1 MNVPTGP
8 ETGEETPLWDD
19 PQIALIHLSA
29 IHAFSASIAA
39 KPNRQQ
45 LSEAFLDGAL
55 RLPELDGA
63 GLYWRN
69 AQGGY
74 RRDAGRGLSE
84 AVHAWIEHGSA
95 SSSLARLADG
105 TGPRCFRAQAQD
117 ASSDEGDM
125 LDPALIDEGV
135 RALIMVPIH
144 VGGEPYAALYLTSR
158 QAASTDR
165 QTLDTLDT
173 LTRLFELALELTP
186 AEPHSPHEREEMFR
200 LVFDLSEDGIALMDA
215 ETLRFVEV
223 NDAACRMQGYSRDE
237 MLRRSLLDTETEADA
252 SVVRERSARIR
263 TEGDACFENRL
274 RRKDGTVLDVQERIR
289 CIRLHGKDVLLA
301 VWRDI
306 GPEKALR
313 ETLANEAAWLRAL
326 IEHSRDGISIFDQN
340 YHLIETNPR
349 FTEMLGYAP
358 EEMLDL
364 DAWDFDAQLSRN
376 DISTLFAD
384 TASVNITFETRH
396 RRKNG
401 TIYDA
406 EVSLRGARIGGR
418 EVLVSVTRDISD
430 RKVEQ
435 RALEE
440 REALLDAI
448 ITQAMDGI
456 LLIDTETL
464 RFSEFNEAACRGLG
478 YDRDEFA
485 QLTLADVQADWTPE
499 QVEEQ
504 LRHLIERGG
513 GTLDVTHRRKDGET
527 RFVRA
532 ANRLIAIQD
541 RRYFVTLW
549 YDITE
554 QKEAE
559 KTLHE
564 AMLFLRQSQTIARV
578 GGWKA
583 NPVSGTLIWTEEIYR
598 LLEHPLN
605 RPPANLEEGLKYYAP
620 EFRNQIR
627 GHLMASWESGTAFT
641 LDCEMITDSGRH
653 FWAELRCIGRVEYDG
668 ETYLSGTFQDTTERR
683 AAEAALRE
691 TEERYRAVIESQDD
705 AVCRWLPDG
714 TLTFVNSAYCAL
726 FAKPSEELI
735 GRSWLGLVPE
745 TERAAMDKAIRE
757 FSAHPRRR
765 RYDQPLTQDD
775 GEVRWLHWADVP
787 LFDAQGVCVEFQ
799 SVARDI
805 TKRKRMEEALRASE
819 DSLNRAQSI
828 AQIGSWTLD
837 IATGVMSWSAESHRI
852 FALPLD
858 SSATFDSMLAA
869 LVEEDKVA
877 MLETWQSTLSSR
889 RTKYNAEHRI
899 MAGGQTRWIRVLAE
913 IVRDAAGT
921 PQRALGAVQDITERK
936 KTAAE
941 LERHRHHLEEL
952 VTERTAELEAANRAL
967 LVSDLRLKALFE
979 MSQDAETLNERQ
991 LIQRGVD
998 AAVRLT
1004 GSQIGY
1010 LHLVNEDQ
1018 ETLEFHTWSTGTP
1031 NPFDTPHNAHSPIAS
1046 SNVWAGTARI
1056 RRPVVHNDYQNQPDR
1071 RGYLDDYVYLT
1082 RHLGVPVVAGGKVRA
1097 LLGVGN
1103 KPTDYDASD
1112 AHELQLIGD
1121 DLWRIVMRRRTEAAL
1136 ASAKETA
1143 EQASRAKSHFLANM
1157 SHEIRTPMNAILGLT
1172 HLLRQQ
1178 ESDPD
1183 RRDRLDKIADA
1194 SKHLLQLINDILD
1207 LAKIEEQKIVL
1218 ESVEF
1223 DLAAVL
1229 RNVCAL
1235 VSEKVE
1241 AKNLELVVDLDPSTP
1256 DRIDLRG
1263 DPMRLSQILL
1273 NFLGNAIKFTERGVI
1288 SLRVRREEDSP
1299 NGRLY
1304 RFEIRDT
1311 GIGIAPESLDRLFQ
1325 SFEQADSSTTRRY
1338 GGTGLGLA
1346 INNRLAE
1353 LMGGRVGVISQPTEG
1368 STFWFTARFETL
1380 ATPATDAQ
1388 TRVAFPDQR
1397 VLLVEDC
1404 TEARAVMTGMLRAW
1418 KLEVTSVASGE
1429 AALAALRE
1437 RPDGFDL
1444 ILIDQ
1449 SLPDMDGAETAR
1461 KIASLPLR
1469 QRPICLLLLTS
1480 LDGSSPREAG
1490 GKGVLVKPITPSS
1503 LHEKLT
1509 QLLGGIES
1517 SEPESKHA
1525 ESDASRHLDT
1535 RYRGTRLLVAED
1547 DFINQEVSRA
1557 LLSAVG
1563 LEVDIANDGAEAV
1576 AMAQKNRY
1584 ALILMDMQMP
1594 NMDGLTA
1601 TRAIHALPTWH
1612 EVPILAMTANA
1623 FTEDRNRCLE
1633 AGMSDFIAKPVD
1645 PDALYATLL
1654 TWLSRTPS
1662 KPKAV
1667 TTTAAP
1673 ASKVMDLEKAKNVFQ
1688 DFELYRHLLKH
1699 FVEAY
1704 GTTAR
1709 EIAESLANGDHN
1721 AAEALSHRIKGAAG
1735 SLALTE
1741 VARIATE
1748 MNQSFKDGT
1757 EPMHGPEDLEKAL
1770 KTTAEAIAEFIRDEA
1785 SG

>member
-39 KPNRQQ
+39 KPNPQQ
-45 LSEAFLDGAL
+45 LSEAFLDGVL

-74 RRDAGRGLSE
+74 RRDTGRGLSE
-84 AVHAWIEHGSA
+84 TVHAWIEHGSA
-95 SSSLARLADG
+95 GSSLARLADG

-135 RALIMVPIH
+135 RSLIMMPIH

-165 QTLDTLDT
+165 RTLDTLDT
-173 LTRLFELALELTP
+173 LTRLFELALELAP
-186 AEPHSPHEREEMFR
+186 AEPHSPHEHEEMFR
-200 LVFDLSEDGIALMDA
+200 LIFELAEDGIALMDA

-223 NDAACRMQGYSRDE
+223 NDAVCRMQGYSRDE

-252 SVVRERSARIR
+252 SVARERSARIR

-306 GPEKALR
+306 GPEKTLR

-326 IEHSRDGISIFDQN
+326 IEHSRDGIAIFDQN
-340 YHLIETNPR
+340 HHLIETNPR

-364 DAWDFDAQLSRN
+364 HAWDFDAQLSRN

-384 TASVNITFETRH
+384 ITSVNITFETRH

-401 TIYDA
+401 AIYDA

-418 EVLVSVTRDISD
+418 EVLVTVARDISD

-478 YDRDEFA
+478 YDREEFS

-532 ANRLIAIQD
+532 ANRLITIQD

-583 NPVSGTLIWTEEIYR
+583 NPASGTLIWTEEIYR
-598 LLEHPLN
+598 LLEHPLD
-605 RPPANLEEGLKYYAP
+605 RPPANLEEGLRYYVP
-620 EFRNQIR
+620 EFRDQIR
-627 GHLMASWESGTAFT
+627 RHMVASWESGTAFT

-683 AAEAALRE
+683 TAEAALRE

-735 GRSWLGLVPE
+735 GRSWLSLVPE
-745 TERAAMDKAIRE
+745 TERAAIDEAIHE

-837 IATGVMSWSAESHRI
+837 IATGAMSWSDESYRI
-852 FALPLD
+852 FGLPLG
-858 SSATFDSMLAA
+858 SSASFDSMVAA

-877 MLETWQSTLSSR
+877 MLETWRSTLSSR

-1018 ETLEFHTWSTGTP
+1018 ETLEFHTWSSGTP
-1031 NPFDTPHNAHSPIAS
+1031 NPFDTPHNAHSPIACS
-1046 SNVWAGTARI
+1046 GVWADTARI
-1056 RRPVVHNDYQNQPDR
+1056 RRPVVHNDYQNQSDR
-1071 RGYLDDYVYLT
+1071 RGYLDGYVHLT
-1082 RHLGVPVVAGGKVRA
+1082 RHLGVPVVADGKVWA

-1121 DLWRIVMRRRTEAAL
+1121 DLWRIVMRRRTEATL

-1143 EQASRAKSHFLANM
+1143 EQANRAKSHFLANM

-1183 RRDRLDKIADA
+1183 RRDRLDKIAGA

-1218 ESVEF
+1218 ESAEF

-1235 VSEKVE
+1235 VSDKVE

-1263 DPMRLSQILL
+1263 DPTRLSQILL
-1273 NFLGNAIKFTERGVI
+1273 NFLGNAVKFTEHGVI
-1288 SLRVRREEDSP
+1288 CLRVRSEEDTP
-1299 NGRLY
+1299 NERLY
-1304 RFEIRDT
+1304 RFEVRDT

-1353 LMGGRVGVISQPTEG
+1353 LMGGGVGVISQPKEG

-1380 ATPATDAQ
+1380 ATPATDTE
-1388 TRVAFPDQR
+1388 TRGAFPDHR

-1404 TEARAVMTGMLRAW
+1404 TEASAVMTGMLHAW
-1418 KLEVTSVASGE
+1418 NIEVTSVASGK
-1429 AALAALRE
+1429 AALTALRE
-1437 RPDGFDL
+1437 RPEGFDL

-1461 KIASLPLR
+1461 KIESLPIR

-1490 GKGVLVKPITPSS
+1490 DNRVLVKPITPSS

-1517 SEPESKHA
+1517 SEPASKQA
-1525 ESDASRHLDT
+1525 ESDASRHLAT

-1547 DFINQEVSRA
+1547 DFINQEVSRE

-1563 LEVDIANDGAEAV
+1563 LQVDIANDGAEAV
-1576 AMAQKNRY
+1576 AMAQKTRY

-1594 NMDGLTA
+1594 NMDGLAA
-1601 TRAIHALPTWH
+1601 TRALHALPTWH
-1612 EVPILAMTANA
+1612 KVPILAMTANA

-1654 TWLSRTPS
+1654 TWLSHAPS

-1667 TTTAAP
+1667 PTTAAP
-1673 ASKVMDLEKAKNVFQ
+1673 ASKTMDLEKAKHVFQ
-1688 DFELYRHLLKH
+1688 DFGLYRHLLKR
-1699 FVEAY
+1699 FVESY
-1704 GTTAR
+1704 GTAAR

-1721 AAEALSHRIKGAAG
+1721 AAEAVSHRIKGAAG

-1748 MNQSFKDGT
+1748 MNQSIKDGT
-1757 EPMHGPEDLEKAL
+1757 EPVHGPEDLERAL